1 MLIGKWCGGG
11 GMENVVIWQSCCV
24 CDDDY
29 EEDGNAND
37 DDNRITTGC
46 VCGGFVG
53 HACNYITCL
62 ELA

>member
-1 MLIGKWCGGG
+1 MCG
-11 GMENVVIWQSCCV
+11 
-24 CDDDY
+24 DDY

-53 HACNYITCL
+53 HACNYVTCL
-62 ELA
+62 DLA